1 MTYGVVIDI
10 AAPVEVY
17 DEVHAELQRRI
28 TGPLDGFLFHVAR
41 PTAGGFQVIEVWETK
56 EQCDRYNEEYV
67 TPAIQQLLGDQAQLP
82 QPVAEEFE
90 PRGLIIPSAQ
100 LAV

>member
-1 MTYGVVIDI
+1 MTYGVIIDI
-10 AAPVEVY
+10 PAPVEVY
-17 DEVHAELQRRI
+17 DKVHAELQRRI
-28 TGPLDGFLFHVAR
+28 TGPLDGFLLHVAR
-41 PTAGGFQVIEVWETK
+41 PTAAGFQVIEVWETK

-67 TPAIQQLLGDQAQLP
+67 GPAIQQLFGDEGPAP
-82 QPVAEEFE
+82 EPVAEEFE